1 VIEMK
6 RCGDWERKGDG
17 WSLHSVSRVLDTEKL
32 EQRSN
37 FRYQDKARST
47 VQEGKYPTYRR

>member
-1 VIEMK
+1 ME
-6 RCGDWERKGDG
+6 RCGEWERKRDG
-17 WSLHSVSRVLDTEKL
+17 MVVVSVSRVLDTEKL

-37 FRYQDKARST
+37 FRYQDKACST